1 MPVEYLSAEQETR
14 YGRFATEL
22 SPGELEQF
30 FRLDT
35 KALGLARAKRRPAT
49 RLGWA
54 VQWGTVRM
62 LGTFL
67 TEDPTAVP
75 ASVVRFVA
83 EQLGIDDD
91 HFAEYGTRS
100 QTAYEHAWEIRDE
113 YGYRDFAAGEE
124 ELREFLVARVWS
136 SLEGPRALFDRAV
149 VWLVN
154 NRVLLPGVTTLAR
167 MVAAVRQEE
176 NDRLHAALYEA
187 VPYDL
192 RTEMARLLEVPEKK
206 RVSELERLRLGPMRV
221 SGKAMQLAL
230 DRAREVRGLGAG
242 AVDAG
247 RVPAARMTGLARYG
261 LTSKAPTLK
270 RLEVTR
276 QTATLLATVR
286 HLETATVDDALDLLH
301 ALMATRLLAKAE
313 RMGNDAKL
321 KALPQLRKAAKKVA
335 AAVDVLMT
343 TPPATDTG
351 ELVSVVDA
359 WSAIEQVV
367 PREQLADA
375 LATIAAVVP
384 DTDGDDDAEWRAELI
399 ARYGTVRGFIRLLVE
414 VIDFGAVEAGAPVV
428 KALKQ
433 LPGLIGRKKVGA
445 EEVSTELVTGS
456 WRRLVFAN
464 PNLPHGVVDKAAY
477 SFCVLEHLH
486 RSLRRRDVFAKD
498 GDRWGDPRAKLLAGE
513 KWAAAEPK
521 VLTALGLESEPAG
534 HLAEL
539 ASALHAAYVQ
549 VAAGLPGNTALEV
562 VGGKL
567 KLAKLGKAEEPKL
580 MPPFRQLVNGMLP
593 KVDFPELLLEVAEL
607 TGMADAFTHISGA
620 DSGMEGFTTSLCA
633 VLLSEACNVGM
644 TPVIK
649 PDVPALTR
657 GRLVQVDQ
665 GYFRAENISAANGLF
680 IESQAK
686 IDVVR
691 AWGGGLVAS
700 ADGVRFTVPVQTLY
714 AGSNPRYFGLRHKGA
729 TWLNVVN
736 DQVMGLGGVVVPGT
750 LRDSLFWTRFTPATA
765 ARSRRPSSRTPRRTP
780 TSSSACSRSAATSSR
795 RESPASPTPGCGGPT
810 PPPTTGRSSW
820 YRTTPSVWTGSART
834 GATLL
839 RVAGSLT
846 LGEVRGHDLIRML
859 SRDGRPTG
867 LGDAFAHY
875 GRIFKTLHLLQFVS
889 DEGYRR
895 MIGAQLNVTE
905 ARHRLARKIFFGQR
919 GELRQHYREGMED
932 QLGALGL
939 ALNAVV
945 LFNSLYIDAAVK
957 QLAADGFPV
966 TDELL
971 ARLSPLQYDHINFL
985 GRYAFTRPAVPGLR
999 PLRDPHNGDETG
1011 DSEDE

>member
-1 MPVEYLSAEQETR
+1 MA
-14 YGRFATEL
+14 
-22 SPGELEQF
+22 
-30 FRLDT
+30 LD
-35 KALGLARAKRRPAT
+35 LARAKRRPAT
-49 RLGWA
+49 RLGWS

-83 EQLGIDDD
+83 EQLGIDDE

-113 YGYRDFAAGEE
+113 YGYRDFAAGEA
-124 ELREFLVARVWS
+124 ELREFLAARVWS

-192 RTEMARLLEVPEKK
+192 RTEMVRLLEVPEKK

-221 SGKAMQLAL
+221 SGKAMELAL

-242 AVDAG
+242 AVDVG

-276 QTATLLATVR
+276 QTATLLAAVR

-301 ALMATRLLAKAE
+301 ALMATKLLAKAE

-343 TPPATDTG
+343 TPPATESG
-351 ELVSVVDA
+351 EMVSVVDA

-367 PREQLADA
+367 PREQLAEA

-384 DTDGDDDAEWRAELI
+384 DTDGDDDAEWRAELV

-414 VIDFGAVEAGAPVV
+414 VIDFGAVEAGAPVM
-428 KALKQ
+428 KALNQ
-433 LPGLIGRKKVGA
+433 LPDLIGRKKVGA

-464 PNLPHGVVDKAAY
+464 PNVPHGLVDKAAY

-498 GDRWGDPRAKLLAGE
+498 GDRWGDPRAKLLAGD
-513 KWAAAEPK
+513 KWTAAEPK

-607 TGMADAFTHISGA
+607 TGMADSFTHISGA

-633 VLLSEACNVGM
+633 VLLSEACNVGL

-680 IESQAK
+680 IEAQAK

-714 AGSNPRYFGLRHKGA
+714 AGSNPRYFGLRYKGA

-750 LRDSLFWTRFTPATA
+750 LRDSLFILDTIHARDGGPKPETVITDTASYSDIVFGLFAICGYQFSPRIADISDARLWRTNTA
-765 ARSRRPSSRTPRRTP
+765 ADY
-780 TSSSACSRSAATSSR
+780 
-795 RESPASPTPGCGGPT
+795 GPLQQVSNHT
-810 PPPTTGRSSW
+810 IRLDRIRAHWGDM
-820 YRTTPSVWTGSART
+820 
-834 GATLL
+834 L

-859 SRDGRPTG
+859 SRNGKPTG

-945 LFNSLYIDAAVK
+945 LFNSIYIDAAVK

-971 ARLSPLQYDHINFL
+971 ARLSPLQFDHINFL
-985 GRYAFTRPAVPGLR
+985 GRYAFTRPPTPGLR
-999 PLRDPHNGDETG
+999 QLRDPHSDETNDG
-1011 DSEDE
+1011 EDE